1 MIRSVDFAV
10 ERITR
15 QGHTVRI
22 LPSQYPLRF
31 EVDNSLV
38 VSVQE
43 LLELGEGVYSVDE
56 LWELVLLR
64 RSESS
69 GGFDF

>member
-1 MIRSVDFAV
+1 MFGSVDFAV
-10 ERITR
+10 ERLTR
-15 QGHTVRI
+15 QGHKVRI

-31 EVDNSLV
+31 EVDNSLE

-43 LLELGEGVYSVDE
+43 LLELDEGVYSVDE
-56 LWELVLLR
+56 LWELVSLR

-69 GGFDF
+69 GGFSF